1 MDHGA
6 NVDVT
11 LYSATV
17 PVLEHYLRQLG
28 ATLERAEGHARDSGL
43 PLLTSTLA
51 PGMFGYAQQ
60 VTIAC
65 GFAVRALCPLLGMAQ
80 PELAGG
86 AQSWAALRERLA
98 ATLAFLAQVPRST
111 VDAAGALRIST
122 VAGHAAREWSGRDFA
137 LQYALPNFFFHAS
150 MAHAILRNQGVAVGK
165 GDFDGFHSY
174 PAGFSFPDAPTEHV

>member
-1 MDHGA
+1 M
-6 NVDVT
+6 DVT

-17 PVLEHYLRQLG
+17 PVLQHYLRQMG
-28 ATLERAEGHARDSGL
+28 TTLELAERHAQDSGR
-43 PLLTSTLA
+43 PLLAATLA

-65 GFAVRALCPLLGMAQ
+65 GFAVRALCPLLEMAQ

-86 AQSWAALRERLA
+86 AHSWAALRERLA
-98 ATLAFLAQVPRST
+98 ATLAFLAEVPPSA

-122 VAGHAAREWSGRDFA
+122 VAGQAARELSGRDFA

-165 GDFDGFHSY
+165 GDFDGFHAY
-174 PAGFSFPDAPTEHV
+174 PAGFSFPDAPGAPG